1 MKRNLALRIS
11 GCGRHVLAALAVL
24 AILGMATPS
33 ASAAVSLFYTAN
45 GAPAGGIPLLSGVA
59 TGTVNTGTFSYSLTA
74 TSTDSASLDRLN
86 TTTIN
91 VTNTGAA
98 ATLTLSVT
106 GIGYTLGGTTTTG
119 MTVQAQT
126 SVSGTGGPATNGTDH
141 TTATASADGSNAK
154 FGTATSL
161 LSSNGTTPTAPFAS
175 TYTFTPPVG
184 AVGSFTVASGAA
196 GFSLTQTLAITL
208 GTGDSASFTVT
219 TNAAPTISSVPEPSS
234 LAIAGLGGLG
244 MIGFGLRRR
253 KALGA

>member
-24 AILGMATPS
+24 AMLGLATPS
-33 ASAAVSLFYTAN
+33 ASAAVSLFYTAD
-45 GAPAGGIPLLSGVA
+45 GVPAGGTPLTSGVS
-59 TGTVNTGTFSYSLTA
+59 TGTVTSGTYSYSLTA
-74 TSTDSASLDRLN
+74 TSNDTSSNSRLN

-98 ATLTLSVT
+98 GTTLTLTLT
-106 GIGYTLGGTTTTG
+106 GTGYTFGGTATNG
-119 MTVQAQT
+119 EIVQAQS
-126 SVSGTGGPATNGTDH
+126 SVQGTGGPASSTD
-141 TTATASADGSNAK
+141 TTKAAAFADGSNAK
-154 FGTATSL
+154 FGTATAL
-161 LSSNGTTPTAPFAS
+161 LSSNGTTPSGVST
-175 TYTFTPPVG
+175 TYTFTP
-184 AVGSFTVASGAA
+184 AVGPMTNFTIVSGAT

-208 GTGDSASFTVT
+208 GHNDSASFTVV
-219 TNAAPTISSVPEPSS
+219 TNVSPPSAVPEPSS